1 MLTPSSIY
9 APGSPI
15 PADDAEANASGIP
28 RDPHAA
34 GREAGYGVPPGAGY
48 GAPPAASP
56 DPAGHPYA
64 AGSPYAAGPAYPGQQ
79 GGAGQ
84 QAGPAGSGY
93 VPGPG
98 HQGPA
103 DRRAGPAYTT
113 GPPPYADETD
123 YEYARPRGYGGGGGY
138 AEPVNGGAYAY
149 VIREEEEFPLRPP
162 RQAPPERGGGTDR
175 PPRHNQRPAHDQHP
189 RPEPRR
195 PEPPRPEPPRPE
207 PPRPEPPR
215 PEPPR
220 PEPPRQEP
228 SAGPPFSGQPES
240 AEAAVPYGP
249 DDPAYGPPSAD
260 WYAREEADRYA
271 REEQEEE
278 EAAGEPEEPQHVR
291 GPFEPPQHSAEQA
304 ALYRVLAGEPP
315 EDGGLD
321 RPLGRLKDLYQTAE
335 AVGADNLDKHF
346 EELLDRQRQ
355 LIREYF
361 SDFGRRG
368 RPASR
373 AGETGQ
379 PSAGQPSAGE
389 PRAGG
394 NGPRSGQVAFGAD
407 RPGPW

>member
-1 MLTPSSIY
+1 M
-9 APGSPI
+9 
-15 PADDAEANASGIP
+15 
-28 RDPHAA
+28 
-34 GREAGYGVPPGAGY
+34 
-48 GAPPAASP
+48 
-56 DPAGHPYA
+56 
-64 AGSPYAAGPAYPGQQ
+64 
-79 GGAGQ
+79 
-84 QAGPAGSGY
+84 
-93 VPGPG
+93 
-98 HQGPA
+98 
-103 DRRAGPAYTT
+103 
-113 GPPPYADETD
+113 
-123 YEYARPRGYGGGGGY
+123 
-138 AEPVNGGAYAY
+138 
-149 VIREEEEFPLRPP
+149 
-162 RQAPPERGGGTDR
+162 
-175 PPRHNQRPAHDQHP
+175 
-189 RPEPRR
+189 
-195 PEPPRPEPPRPE
+195 
-207 PPRPEPPR
+207 
-215 PEPPR
+215 
-220 PEPPRQEP
+220 
-228 SAGPPFSGQPES
+228 
-240 AEAAVPYGP
+240 PYGP

>member
-1 MLTPSSIY
+1 MPGPRGAWQGPRPAADPRHPGARPSGPPPGGSASADQVLTPSSIY

-98 HQGPA
+98 HRGPA

-162 RQAPPERGGGTDR
+162 RQAPPGAAAPGAGARGAGAGREPGAGCGEEDD
-175 PPRHNQRPAHDQHP
+175 PF
-189 RPEPRR
+189 PRR
-195 PEPPRPEPPRPE
+195 APEAP
-207 PPRPEPPR
+207 
-215 PEPPR
+215 
-220 PEPPRQEP
+220 
-228 SAGPPFSGQPES
+228 G
-240 AEAAVPYGP
+240 
-249 DDPAYGPPSAD
+249 
-260 WYAREEADRYA
+260 
-271 REEQEEE
+271 
-278 EAAGEPEEPQHVR
+278 AAGAA
-291 GPFEPPQHSAEQA
+291 GTPPLPGS
-304 ALYRVLAGEPP
+304 R
-315 EDGGLD
+315 
-321 RPLGRLKDLYQTAE
+321 T
-335 AVGADNLDKHF
+335 
-346 EELLDRQRQ
+346 
-355 LIREYF
+355 
-361 SDFGRRG
+361 RR
-368 RPASR
+368 RR
-373 AGETGQ
+373 
-379 PSAGQPSAGE
+379 
-389 PRAGG
+389 R
-394 NGPRSGQVAFGAD
+394 
-407 RPGPW
+407 